1 LDFSA
6 LLLLLFSFFSA
17 LRYVNVCADTVAPC
31 QGDQT
36 TSPGVWN
43 YDFKQPYACF
53 GLGQGSSAVWTSAS
67 DKISVKYTGGDACYN
82 VQPASTYTLQIDF
95 TCDPNS
101 QTPALTMVGPGATL
115 CDYVGTFTTPLMCSG
130 SFGGGGGGKGAW
142 AFNIAVLA
150 GIPAYFLFGFLI
162 NMFAFKKEGSDRIPQ
177 LSFWANLPGLVKDG
191 NLYFIYLLRVA
202 FAKCGAG
209 AEPEPFVPSTP
220 TEYGS
225 SSESSGDSSA
235 GSSYSYP
242 AADTPSSGGGGG
254 GYGTI

>member
-1 LDFSA
+1 M
-6 LLLLLFSFFSA
+6 
-17 LRYVNVCADTVAPC
+17 NVCADTVAPC

-130 SFGGGGGGKGAW
+130 SFGGGGGGKAAW

-162 NMFAFKKEGSDRIPQ
+162 NTFAFKKEGSDRIPQ

-202 FAKCGAG
+202 FFKCGAG
-209 AEPEPFVPSTP
+209 ALPEPFVPSTP